1 MAQENNDNTMD
12 MASYAEFQ
20 RQFKGLKEAHRQV
33 LYAVRA
39 FWQILTRHD
48 VQYLTLAQQ
57 FNKVDRSQM
66 LVRAFL
72 RPCYVSCCCLLLM
85 LNTGPWVKL
94 EHIMLACCSLLHS
107 TTRLISFVLPA
118 HSFGRY
124 CNIYIR
130 SAHLY
135 ASWVLVLAYL
145 RCLQGL
151 YATLCNNT
159 CRLKGDTSK
168 VSLCIPRTLHC

>member
-1 MAQENNDNTMD
+1 MITPNENLFLVLQGAALAKAKLMLPSMTEQYTIFKLEQMEVERMAQENNDNTMD

-66 LVRAFL
+66 LVRAFSDH
-72 RPCYVSCCCLLLM
+72 VM
-85 LNTGPWVKL
+85 F
-94 EHIMLACCSLLHS
+94 HA
-107 TTRLISFVLPA
+107 A
-118 HSFGRY
+118 AY
-124 CNIYIR
+124 C
-130 SAHLY
+130 
-135 ASWVLVLAYL
+135 
-145 RCLQGL
+145 RC
-151 YATLCNNT
+151 
-159 CRLKGDTSK
+159 
-168 VSLCIPRTLHC
+168 